1 MSETPPIVGG
11 FVEVPPPNV
20 PFGGSSD
27 YMRMLREAQGE
38 SSCRTSCR
46 TSCRVSPYM
55 SHNSPKSPPNSP
67 HNERQDDDSET
78 IGNHDTDLSEVYINT
93 ISDGDTSDFIW
104 DWSSRPNIAPPKQ
117 WKLQASLNSAKS
129 SCSSKTSISVESKQK
144 AGYSTKVVFTFLLT
158 NVISLLIG
166 AGIGMWIKRKIVKTV
181 L

>member
-67 HNERQDDDSET
+67 FNEREDVTDNVE
-78 IGNHDTDLSEVYINT
+78 NHDTDLSEVYINT

-117 WKLQASLNSAKS
+117 WKLQAINSTKS
-129 SCSSKTSISVESKQK
+129 SCSSKTSIESKKQK
-144 AGYSTKVVFTFLLT
+144 AGYSTKVVISFLLT

>member
-117 WKLQASLNSAKS
+117 WKLQASVNSAKS

>member
-67 HNERQDDDSET
+67 FNEREDVTDNVE
-78 IGNHDTDLSEVYINT
+78 NHDTDLSEVYINT

-117 WKLQASLNSAKS
+117 WKLQPINSTKS
-129 SCSSKTSISVESKQK
+129 SCSSKTSIESKKQK
-144 AGYSTKVVFTFLLT
+144 AGYSTKVVISFLLT